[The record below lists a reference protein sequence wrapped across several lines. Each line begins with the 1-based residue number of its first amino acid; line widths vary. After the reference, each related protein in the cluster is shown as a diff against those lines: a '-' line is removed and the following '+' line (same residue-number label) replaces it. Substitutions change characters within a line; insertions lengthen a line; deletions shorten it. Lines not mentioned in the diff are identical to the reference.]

1 MLSVNDLIKEIYGR
15 REIYGRVMQWNV
27 HDIG

>member
-1 MLSVNDLIKEIYGR
+1 VSVNDLIKEIYGW

-27 HDIG
+27 RDIG